1 MTCNTEL
8 YPLGRE
14 ERFFLKKEATCGVF
28 VKPVSADAMKI
39 LSSSMGYGQ
48 ERVNRDDKDATTRDR
63 RERLSRREE
72 MPWGAES
79 YFIPS
84 GSAGVLPDM
93 SDALEAAFG
102 QVANDYTTITYSF
115 NQTQHPPS
123 LQIAREE
130 SRVSEEVMNGC
141 RVDELTLSGS
151 GGDEVKCSF
160 SGHGTAHNA
169 SHRAHFGT
177 TDGVNNRIQLTEAGD
192 YELFEADTVVA
203 LLKPDGTYEDNGGAG
218 YHIDSVDQA
227 LNRLTLAAGEIPP
240 ALTTLP
246 VCPWLPAETTVGSP
260 ALAIIGS
267 VTLDGVEVPV
277 MSWSITVR
285 NNLKVINDEFGSSG
299 PSDMLAMIRDVEG
312 NLALRLRRDQAIHY
326 AKSKSYTGRNLIIT
340 WGSLTTGG
348 RRCRFLAPNIE
359 FTVPEIEV
367 PQEEEVTIS
376 MDFVALQ
383 NAVANDS
390 ATLTID

>member
-28 VKPVSADAMKI
+28 AKPVSADAIRI

-72 MPWGAES
+72 MPWGFES

-84 GSAGVLPDM
+84 GSAGVLPDF
-93 SDALEAAFG
+93 SGALEAAFG
-102 QVANDYTTITYSF
+102 AVSNDYTTITYSF

-123 LQIAREE
+123 LQLAREE

-141 RVDELTLSGS
+141 RVNELSISGS

-160 SGHGTAHNA
+160 SGYGTAHNA
-169 SHRAHFGT
+169 SHRAHWGT
-177 TDGVNNRIQLTEAGD
+177 TDGINARIDLSQAGD
-192 YELFEADTVVA
+192 YELFEADTLVA
-203 LLKPDGTYEDNGGAG
+203 LLQADGTYEDNGGAG
-218 YHIDSVDQA
+218 YHVASVDSA
-227 LNRLTLAAGEIPP
+227 NNRLTLAVGEIPP
-240 ALTTLP
+240 ALVTLP
-246 VCPWLPAETTVGSP
+246 VCPWLPAETTTGTPS
-260 ALAIIGS
+260 LAIVGS
-267 VTLDGVEVPV
+267 VTLDGVAVPV
-277 MSWSITVR
+277 MSWEISLS
-285 NNLKVINDEFGSSG
+285 NNLKVINDEFGSSA
-299 PSDMLAMIRDVEG
+299 PSDMLAMIRDVGG
-312 NLALRLRRDQAIHY
+312 NVSLRLRRDMAINY
-326 AKSKSYTGRNLIIT
+326 ARTKSFTGRNLIIT
-340 WGSLTTGG
+340 WGSLTSGG
-348 RRCRFLAPNIE
+348 SRCRFLAPNVE

-367 PQEEEVTIS
+367 PEEEEVTIS
-376 MDFVALQ
+376 MDFAALQ
-383 NAVANDS
+383 NAVSNDS